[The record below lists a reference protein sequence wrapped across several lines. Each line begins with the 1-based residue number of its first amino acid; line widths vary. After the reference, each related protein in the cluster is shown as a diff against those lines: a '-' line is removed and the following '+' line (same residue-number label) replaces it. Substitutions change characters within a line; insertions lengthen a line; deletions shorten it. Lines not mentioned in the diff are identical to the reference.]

1 MATEH
6 AHLALAVDVIHPR
19 DVGQGE
25 NAETPDNPDY
35 PWHFLAEGDSWF
47 TIAAIPS
54 SNLLLELRLG
64 RWTQI
69 LNLAYPGDTLRN
81 IEDLPR
87 NKDLKRFLAKKN
99 FCSRFDGL
107 LLSGGG
113 NDLIGGVDALVRT
126 EPPPGADLSLPQS
139 YVDEEA
145 FAALL
150 LKVQGAF
157 AAIVG
162 VRDSAHS
169 LSHDSPAFVH
179 TYDYA
184 TPRDAP
190 ARFVGSVPIAGPWLF
205 KLFAGSGID
214 ISMQQRIADL
224 LTDGLAD
231 AVLALDSDSGSEG
244 KRLPAFHVVDTRDT
258 LVRANPTERGNSN
271 DWINEIHPNLGG
283 YRKIAARLSARIN
296 EVLLGRTEAAP
307 PRRAAV
313 PLRRAVARGRPPAA
327 PPARRAR
334 R

>member
-6 AHLALAVDVIHPR
+6 AHLALAVDVIYPR

-35 PWHFLAEGDSWF
+35 AWHFLAEGDSWF

-81 IEDLPR
+81 IETLAR
-87 NKDLKRFLAKKN
+87 NKDLTRFLAKKN
-99 FCSRFDGL
+99 FCSRFDVL

-113 NDLIGGVDALVRT
+113 NDLIGGVAQLIRT
-126 EPPPGADLSLPQS
+126 TPRPGGDPT
-139 YVDEEA
+139 
-145 FAALL
+145 AALSYIDQDAFVAL
-150 LKVQGAF
+150 LRKVQQAF
-157 AAIVG
+157 AAIVA

-169 LSHDSPAFVH
+169 LSRGSPAFVH

-190 ARFVGSVPIAGPWLF
+190 ARFVGSVPISGPWLF
-205 KLFAGSGID
+205 KAFAGSGID
-214 ISMQQRIADL
+214 ISLQQRIADL

-231 AVLALDSDSGSEG
+231 AVLELDSASGSEG
-244 KRLPAFHVVDTRDT
+244 KRLPAFHVVDTRNT

-296 EVLLGRTEAAP
+296 EVLLD
-307 PRRAAV
+307 
-313 PLRRAVARGRPPAA
+313 
-327 PPARRAR
+327 
-334 R
+334 